1 MLWAPFPVAMPAAPP
16 STDEIRARL
25 GALLPA
31 LKARYGV
38 RSLALFGS
46 YARGEQTPESDL
58 DLLVEFDRV
67 PGMLA
72 FVNLQHT
79 LEERLGVPVD
89 LFTRPMLKPR
99 LAPRILRDLVAV

>member
-1 MLWAPFPVAMPAAPP
+1 MSAPAP

-25 GALLPA
+25 AALLPE
-31 LKARYGV
+31 LRARYRV

-67 PGMLA
+67 PDLYAFGTLA
-72 FVNLQHT
+72 LD
-79 LEERLGVPVD
+79 LEDALGLRVD
-89 LFTRPMLKPR
+89 LFTRSTLKPR
-99 LAPRILRDLVAV
+99 MVPRVDRDLVRV